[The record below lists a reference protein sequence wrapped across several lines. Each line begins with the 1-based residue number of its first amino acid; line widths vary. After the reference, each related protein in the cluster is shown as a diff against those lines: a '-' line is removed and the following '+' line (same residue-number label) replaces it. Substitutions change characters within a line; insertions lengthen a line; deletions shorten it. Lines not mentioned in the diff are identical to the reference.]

1 MNRYLLA
8 IDQGTTGSTA
18 LVMGMDGRTLGR
30 ESREL
35 PQHFPEPA
43 WVEHDP
49 IEIQASVTLAVSGAL
64 RAAGVA
70 GSEILAIGITNQRE
84 TTLLWEKAS
93 GRPIDRAI
101 VWQDRRTT
109 DACRRLKNAG
119 HESQVRERTGLVLDP
134 YFSATKLAWLLDE
147 RGARQRAEAG
157 ELAFGTVDSYLIWWL
172 AGGQA
177 GGAPHVIEVS
187 NASRTSLMHLDTLAW
202 DPWLC
207 ELFRVPRAVLPRIV
221 PSTGVLAHTRGFEPL
236 PDGVPI
242 AGVAGDQQA
251 ALFGQACFAAGDA
264 KCTYGTG
271 AFLVVNTGQERVRS
285 AHGLLSTVAWQ
296 IGESGDLSSSPRS
309 RVAYAL
315 EGSCFI
321 AGAAVQWLRDGLGL
335 IRSSADVE
343 ALARSVASSDGVVFV
358 PALSGLGAPHWD
370 PDARGLI
377 CGLTRGSSAG
387 HIARAT
393 LEAIAFQ
400 VADLVSAMRED
411 LKAQPRTAD
420 ILPEVP
426 GRPGRSTGRSA
437 GSAEG
442 GAEIGRIR
450 VDGGAAQ
457 NNLLMQ
463 FQSDVSNVEIER
475 PLDVESTARGAAMLA
490 GVGAGVFRDIQE
502 AARLVD
508 HPQRFQAEMTSAE
521 REQRLSSWQAAVR
534 RARSELDASASAA
547 VPAERRTEEEG
558 SHGH

>member
-1 MNRYLLA
+1 MNRYLLS

-30 ESREL
+30 ESEEL
-35 PQHFPEPA
+35 PQHYPAPA

-49 IEIQASVTLAVSGAL
+49 TEIRATVTKAVTGAL
-64 RAAGVA
+64 RAAGVG
-70 GSEILAIGITNQRE
+70 GSEIAAIGITNQRE
-84 TTLLWEKAS
+84 TTIVWDKIS

-109 DACRRLKNAG
+109 DVCQRLQSEG
-119 HESQVRERTGLVLDP
+119 HEAEVRERSGLVLDP
-134 YFSATKLAWLLDE
+134 YFSASKLAWLLDAH
-147 RGARQRAEAG
+147 GARRRAESG
-157 ELAFGTVDSYLIWWL
+157 QLAFGTIDSYLIWWL
-172 AGGQA
+172 AGGA
-177 GGAPHVIEVS
+177 AAAAPHVIEVT
-187 NASRTSLMHLDTLAW
+187 NASRTSLLNLATLRW

-207 ELFRVPRAVLPRIV
+207 ELFGVPLEILPRVV
-221 PSTGVLAHTRGFEPL
+221 PSTGRVAQTRGFSPL

-242 AGVAGDQQA
+242 TGVAGDQQA
-251 ALFGQACFAAGDA
+251 ALFGQACFTPGDA

-271 AFLVVNTGQERVRS
+271 AFLVVNTGSERIRS

-296 IGESGDLSSSPRS
+296 IDGQ
-309 RVAYAL
+309 VAYAL

-335 IRSSADVE
+335 IRSSAEVE
-343 ALARSVASSDGVVFV
+343 ALARSVPSSDGVVFV

-370 PDARGLI
+370 PEARGLI

-400 VADLVSAMRED
+400 VADLLSAVRED
-411 LKAQPRTAD
+411 LGSSAQFHAAVAERRTAD
-420 ILPEVP
+420 VLAEMPP
-426 GRPGRSTGRSA
+426 PAGRSA
-437 GSAEG
+437 KEG
-442 GAEIGRIR
+442 IQIGRIR

-463 FQSDVSNVEIER
+463 FQSDVSEVGIER

-490 GVGAGVFRDIQE
+490 GVGAGVFRSVQE
-502 AARLVD
+502 AAQLVE
-508 HPQRFQAEMTSAE
+508 HPVRFQPQMNQSERHARLASWSAALRRVRSSLVSAPALVPGGTSAGG
-521 REQRLSSWQAAVR
+521 RVVQ
-534 RARSELDASASAA
+534 
-547 VPAERRTEEEG
+547 EG
-558 SHGH
+558 DHGH

>member
-30 ESREL
+30 ESHEL

-49 IEIQASVTLAVSGAL
+49 VEIESSVTRAVSGAL
-64 RAAGVA
+64 RSAGVR

-84 TTLLWEKAS
+84 TTLLWERSS

-109 DACRRLKNAG
+109 EACRRLKSAG
-119 HESQVRERTGLVLDP
+119 HEPEVRERTGLVLDP

-147 RGARQRAEAG
+147 RGARPRAERG
-157 ELAFGTVDSYLIWWL
+157 ELCFGTVDSRLIWWL
-172 AGGQA
+172 AGGA
-177 GGAPHVIEVS
+177 AAGAPHLIEVS
-187 NASRTSLMHLDTLAW
+187 NASRTSLMHLDTLDW

-207 ELFRVPRAVLPRIV
+207 DLFRVPRAVLPRIV
-221 PSTGVLAHTRGFEPL
+221 PSTGVVARTHGFAPL

-251 ALFGQACFAAGDA
+251 ALFGQACFAPGDA

-271 AFLVVNTGQERVRS
+271 AFLVVNTGVSRVRS
-285 AHGLLSTVAWQ
+285 SHGLLSTVAWQ
-296 IGESGDLSSSPRS
+296 IGEQP
-309 RVAYAL
+309 AYAL

-335 IRSSADVE
+335 IRSSAEVE
-343 ALARSVASSDGVVFV
+343 ALARSVPSSEGVVFV

-411 LKAQPRTAD
+411 LGASAARPPRAPA
-420 ILPEVP
+420 LRHSP
-426 GRPGRSTGRSA
+426 GDN
-437 GSAEG
+437 AEG
-442 GAEIGRIR
+442 GAQIGRIR

-463 FQSDVSNVEIER
+463 FQSDVSNVGIER

-490 GVGAGVFRDIQE
+490 GVGAGMLGDIQQ
-502 AARLVD
+502 AARLVE
-508 HPQRFQAEMTSAE
+508 HPQQFQPQMTNSE
-521 REQRLSSWQAAVR
+521 RDRRLSNWRAAVR
-534 RARSELDASASAA
+534 RSRSVVGA
-547 VPAERRTEEEG
+547 EEG
-558 SHGH
+558 SHGS

>member
-1 MNRYLLA
+1 MNRYLLS

-30 ESREL
+30 ESQEL

-49 IEIQASVTLAVSGAL
+49 VEIQTSVTEAVRGAL
-64 RAAGVA
+64 RAAGIR
-70 GSEILAIGITNQRE
+70 GSEICAIGITNQRE
-84 TTLLWEKAS
+84 TTLLWDKVS

-109 DACRRLKNAG
+109 ETCRRLKNEG
-119 HESQVRERTGLVLDP
+119 HEPQVRERTGLVLDP

-147 RGARQRAEAG
+147 HGLRQRASTGA
-157 ELAFGTVDSYLIWWL
+157 LAFGTVDSFLIWWL
-172 AGGQA
+172 AGGA
-177 GGAPHVIEVS
+177 IGAAPHVIEVT

-207 ELFRVPRAVLPRIV
+207 ELFRVPPAVLPRIV
-221 PSTGVLAHTRGFEPL
+221 PSTGEVARTRGFEPL

-242 AGVAGDQQA
+242 TGVAGDQQA
-251 ALFGQACFAAGDA
+251 ALFGQACFTPGDA

-271 AFLVVNTGQERVRS
+271 AFLVVNTGLVRVRS

-296 IGESGDLSSSPRS
+296 IGDQ
-309 RVAYAL
+309 VVYAL

-335 IRSSADVE
+335 IRSSSEIE
-343 ALARSVASSDGVVFV
+343 ALARSVAASDGVVFV
-358 PALSGLGAPHWD
+358 PALSGLGAPYWD

-393 LEAIAFQ
+393 LESIAFQ

-411 LKAQPRTAD
+411 LSLQRRAAD
-420 ILPEVP
+420 VLPERTP
-426 GRPGRSTGRSA
+426 SAGRSGDGGTEE
-437 GSAEG
+437 SAEG
-442 GAEIGRIR
+442 GIGIRRIR

-463 FQSDVSNVEIER
+463 FQSDVSDVGIER

-490 GVGAGVFRDIQE
+490 GVGAGVFRTVKE
-502 AARLVD
+502 AAQLVE
-508 HPQRFQAEMTSAE
+508 HPERFQPQVTRSE
-521 REQRLSSWQAAVR
+521 RQERLSKWQAAVR
-534 RARSELDASASAA
+534 RARSELDVSARAAASAA
-547 VPAERRTEEEG
+547 RAEEG
-558 SHGH
+558 RHGH

>member
-30 ESREL
+30 ESQEL

-49 IEIQASVTLAVSGAL
+49 AEIQSSVSLAVSGAL
-64 RAAGVA
+64 RAAGVRGA
-70 GSEILAIGITNQRE
+70 EIFAIGITNQRE
-84 TTLLWEKAS
+84 TTLLWERAS

-101 VWQDRRTT
+101 VWQDRRTS
-109 DACRRLKNAG
+109 DVCRRLKSEG
-119 HESQVRERTGLVLDP
+119 HEPEVRERTGLVLDP

-147 RGARQRAEAG
+147 RGVRQRAESG
-157 ELAFGTVDSYLIWWL
+157 ELAFGTIDSYLIWWL
-172 AGGQA
+172 AGGA
-177 GGAPHVIEVS
+177 PGGAPHVIEVT
-187 NASRTSLMHLDTLAW
+187 NASRTSLMHLDTLDW

-207 ELFRVPRAVLPRIV
+207 ELFRVPPEVLPRIV
-221 PSTGVLAHTRGFEPL
+221 PSTGVVARTRGFAPL

-242 AGVAGDQQA
+242 AGIAGDQQA
-251 ALFGQACFAAGDA
+251 ALFGQACFAPGDA

-271 AFLVVNTGQERVRS
+271 AFLVVNTGTERVRS

-296 IGESGDLSSSPRS
+296 IGDHLAGGTAP

-335 IRSSADVE
+335 IRSSAE
-343 ALARSVASSDGVVFV
+343 IESLARSVASSDGVVFV
-358 PALSGLGAPHWD
+358 PALSGLGAPYWD

-377 CGLTRGSSAG
+377 CGLTRGANAG

-411 LKAQPRTAD
+411 LGAQRRAADVLLAKPLTA
-420 ILPEVP
+420 
-426 GRPGRSTGRSA
+426 GRSTS
-437 GSAEG
+437 SAEG

-463 FQSDVSNVEIER
+463 FQSDVSNVGIER

-490 GVGAGVFRDIQE
+490 GVGAGVFLDMQQ
-502 AARLVD
+502 AARWVE
-508 HPQRFQAEMTSAE
+508 HPQRFQPQMTNSE
-521 REQRLSSWQAAVR
+521 REQRVATWQAAVR
-534 RARSELDASASAA
+534 RARSELDAPARVAA
-547 VPAERRTEEEG
+547 PARQRAEEG

>member
-30 ESREL
+30 ESHEL
-35 PQHFPEPA
+35 TQHYPKPA

-49 IEIQASVTLAVSGAL
+49 AQIQSSVALAVSGAL
-64 RAAGVA
+64 RSAGVR

-84 TTLLWEKAS
+84 TTLLWERSS

-109 DACRRLKNAG
+109 EECRRLKSEG
-119 HESQVRERTGLVLDP
+119 HEPAVRERTGLVLDP

-147 RGARQRAEAG
+147 RGARERAARG
-157 ELAFGTVDSYLIWWL
+157 ELCFGTIDSMLIWWL
-172 AGGQA
+172 AGGA
-177 GGAPHVIEVS
+177 AAAAPHVIEVS
-187 NASRTSLMHLDTLAW
+187 NASRTSLMHLDTLDW

-207 ELFRVPRAVLPRIV
+207 DLFRVPREVLPRIV
-221 PSTGVLAHTRGFEPL
+221 PSTGVVARTHGFEPL

-251 ALFGQACFAAGDA
+251 ALFGQACFSPGDA

-271 AFLVVNTGQERVRS
+271 AFLVVNTGAQRVRS

-296 IGESGDLSSSPRS
+296 IGEQR
-309 RVAYAL
+309 AYAL

-321 AGAAVQWLRDGLGL
+321 AGAAVQWLRDGLGV
-335 IRSSADVE
+335 IRSSAEVE
-343 ALARSVASSDGVVFV
+343 ALARSVPSSEGVVFV

-411 LKAQPRTAD
+411 LA
-420 ILPEVP
+420 L
-426 GRPGRSTGRSA
+426 SA
-437 GSAEG
+437 
-442 GAEIGRIR
+442 
-450 VDGGAAQ
+450 
-457 NNLLMQ
+457 
-463 FQSDVSNVEIER
+463 
-475 PLDVESTARGAAMLA
+475 ARGPGALA
-490 GVGAGVFRDIQE
+490 RAGA
-502 AARLVD
+502 
-508 HPQRFQAEMTSAE
+508 P
-521 REQRLSSWQAAVR
+521 
-534 RARSELDASASAA
+534 
-547 VPAERRTEEEG
+547 VP
-558 SHGH
+558 S

>member
-8 IDQGTTGSTA
+8 VDQGTTGSTA

-30 ESREL
+30 ESQEL

-49 IEIQASVTLAVSGAL
+49 TEIQNSVTLAVSGAL
-64 RAAGVA
+64 RAAGA
-70 GSEILAIGITNQRE
+70 HASEILAIGITNQRE
-84 TTLLWEKAS
+84 TTLLWDRAS

-109 DACRRLKNAG
+109 DVCRRLKSEG
-119 HESQVRERTGLVLDP
+119 HEPEVRERTGLVLDP

-147 RGARQRAEAG
+147 RGVRQRAESG
-157 ELAFGTVDSYLIWWL
+157 ELAFGTIDSYLIWWL
-172 AGGQA
+172 AGGA
-177 GGAPHVIEVS
+177 PGGAPHVIEVT
-187 NASRTSLMHLDTLAW
+187 NASRTSLMHLDTLDW

-207 ELFRVPRAVLPRIV
+207 ELFRVPRGVLPRIV
-221 PSTGVLAHTRGFEPL
+221 PSTGVVARTRGFAPL

-242 AGVAGDQQA
+242 AGIAGDQQA
-251 ALFGQACFAAGDA
+251 ALFGQACFSPGDA

-271 AFLVVNTGQERVRS
+271 AFLVVNTGLERVRS

-296 IGESGDLSSSPRS
+296 IGDQ
-309 RVAYAL
+309 VAYAL

-335 IRSSADVE
+335 IGASAE
-343 ALARSVASSDGVVFV
+343 IETLARSVPTSDGVVFV

-411 LKAQPRTAD
+411 LDVRRRTAD
-420 ILPEVP
+420 VLPATP
-426 GRPGRSTGRSA
+426 PTAGRSA

-442 GAEIGRIR
+442 GAQIGRIR

-463 FQSDVSNVEIER
+463 FQSDVSNVGIER

-490 GVGAGVFRDIQE
+490 GVGAGVFSDIQQ
-502 AARLVD
+502 AARWVE
-508 HPQRFQAEMTSAE
+508 HPHRFQPQMTNPE
-521 REQRLSSWQAAVR
+521 RQQRMATWQAAVR
-534 RARSELDASASAA
+534 RARSELDAPARVAA
-547 VPAERRTEEEG
+547 PARHRAEEEG
-558 SHGH
+558 SHGQ

>member
-49 IEIQASVTLAVSGAL
+49 VEILSSVTLAVSGAL
-64 RAAGVA
+64 RSAGVR

-84 TTLLWEKAS
+84 TTMLWERSS

-109 DACRRLKNAG
+109 EACRRLKNAG
-119 HESQVRERTGLVLDP
+119 HEPEVRERTGLVLDP

-147 RGARQRAEAG
+147 RGARQRAESG
-157 ELAFGTVDSYLIWWL
+157 ELCFGTVDSLLIWSL
-172 AGGQA
+172 AGGA
-177 GGAPHVIEVS
+177 TAGAPHVIEVS
-187 NASRTSLMHLDTLAW
+187 NASRTSLMHLDTLDW

-207 ELFRVPRAVLPRIV
+207 DLFRVPRAVLPRIV
-221 PSTGVLAHTRGFEPL
+221 PSTGVVARTHGFEPL

-251 ALFGQACFAAGDA
+251 ALFGQACFAPGDA

-271 AFLVVNTGQERVRS
+271 AFLVVNTGAQRVRS

-296 IGESGDLSSSPRS
+296 IGDQR
-309 RVAYAL
+309 AYAL

-335 IRSSADVE
+335 IRSSAESE
-343 ALARSVASSDGVVFV
+343 ALARSVPSSEGVVFV

-411 LKAQPRTAD
+411 LGA
-420 ILPEVP
+420 
-426 GRPGRSTGRSA
+426 RSNSPVNN
-437 GSAEG
+437 AEG
-442 GAEIGRIR
+442 GAGIGRIR

-463 FQSDVSNVEIER
+463 FQSDVSNVGIER
-475 PLDVESTARGAAMLA
+475 PLDIESTARGAALLA
-490 GVGAGVFRDIQE
+490 GVGTGMFGEIQQ
-502 AARLVD
+502 AARFVE
-508 HPQRFQAEMTSAE
+508 HPQRFQPQMTNSE
-521 REQRLSSWQAAVR
+521 RERRLSNWQAAVR
-534 RARSELDASASAA
+534 RARSVLDAEVLGA
-547 VPAERRTEEEG
+547 EEG
-558 SHGH
+558 SHGS

>member
-30 ESREL
+30 ESHEL

-49 IEIQASVTLAVSGAL
+49 VEIQSSVTLAVSGAL
-64 RAAGVA
+64 RSAGVR

-84 TTLLWEKAS
+84 TTMLWERSS

-109 DACRRLKNAG
+109 EVCRRLKNAG
-119 HESQVRERTGLVLDP
+119 HEPEVRERTGLVLDP

-147 RGARQRAEAG
+147 RGARQAAERG
-157 ELAFGTVDSYLIWWL
+157 ELCFGTVDSMLIWWL
-172 AGGQA
+172 AGGA
-177 GGAPHVIEVS
+177 AAGAPHVIEVS
-187 NASRTSLMHLDTLAW
+187 NASRTSLMHLDTLDW

-207 ELFRVPRAVLPRIV
+207 DLFRIPRAVLPRIV
-221 PSTGVLAHTRGFEPL
+221 PSTGVVARTHGFEPL

-251 ALFGQACFAAGDA
+251 ALFGQACFSPGDA

-271 AFLVVNTGQERVRS
+271 AFLVVNTGAERVRS

-296 IGESGDLSSSPRS
+296 IGEQR
-309 RVAYAL
+309 AYAL

-335 IRSSADVE
+335 IRSSAEVE
-343 ALARSVASSDGVVFV
+343 ALARSVPSSEGVVFV

-411 LKAQPRTAD
+411 LAASLAGAPRT
-420 ILPEVP
+420 P
-426 GRPGRSTGRSA
+426 GGRNSTKDN
-437 GSAEG
+437 AEG
-442 GAEIGRIR
+442 GAGIGRIR

-463 FQSDVSNVEIER
+463 FQSDVSNVGIER

-490 GVGAGVFRDIQE
+490 GVGAGTFGDIQQ
-502 AARLVD
+502 AARLVE
-508 HPQRFQAEMTSAE
+508 HPQRFQPQMTNSE
-521 REQRLSSWQAAVR
+521 RERRLSNWRAAVR
-534 RARSELDASASAA
+534 RARSVLNAEVLNAE
-547 VPAERRTEEEG
+547 VPGAEEG
-558 SHGH
+558 SHVS

>member
-30 ESREL
+30 ESQEL
-35 PQHFPEPA
+35 PQHFPESA

-49 IEIQASVTLAVSGAL
+49 AEIQSSVTLAVSGAL
-64 RAAGVA
+64 RAAGVRGA
-70 GSEILAIGITNQRE
+70 EIFAIGITNQRE
-84 TTLLWEKAS
+84 TTLLWERAS

-101 VWQDRRTT
+101 VWQDRRTSEV
-109 DACRRLKNAG
+109 CRLLKSQG
-119 HESQVRERTGLVLDP
+119 HEPEVRERTGLVLDP

-147 RGARQRAEAG
+147 RGVRQRAESA
-157 ELAFGTVDSYLIWWL
+157 ELAFGTIDSYLIWWL
-172 AGGQA
+172 AGGA
-177 GGAPHVIEVS
+177 PGGAPHVIEVT
-187 NASRTSLMHLDTLAW
+187 NASRTSLMHLDTLDW

-207 ELFRVPRAVLPRIV
+207 ELFRVPRQVLPRIV
-221 PSTGVLAHTRGFEPL
+221 PSTGIVARTRGFEPL

-251 ALFGQACFAAGDA
+251 ALFGQACFAPGDA

-271 AFLVVNTGQERVRS
+271 AFLVVNTGLERVRS

-296 IGESGDLSSSPRS
+296 IGDQL
-309 RVAYAL
+309 AYAL

-335 IRSSADVE
+335 IRSSAE
-343 ALARSVASSDGVVFV
+343 IETLARSVPSSDGVVFV

-393 LEAIAFQ
+393 LEAVAFQ
-400 VADLVSAMRED
+400 VMDLVSAMRED
-411 LKAQPRTAD
+411 LTAQRRTAD
-420 ILPEVP
+420 VLPAKP
-426 GRPGRSTGRSA
+426 PTAGRSA
-437 GSAEG
+437 GGVER
-442 GAEIGRIR
+442 GAEIARIR

-475 PLDVESTARGAAMLA
+475 PLDVESTARGAALLA
-490 GVGAGVFRDIQE
+490 GVGAGVFRDLQQ
-502 AARLVD
+502 AAQWVE
-508 HPQRFQAEMTSAE
+508 HPQRFQPQMTNSE
-521 REQRLSSWQAAVR
+521 REQRVATWQAAVR
-534 RARSELDASASAA
+534 RTRSGLDVSAPAAASAGYLA
-547 VPAERRTEEEG
+547 EEG

>member
-30 ESREL
+30 ESHEL
-35 PQHFPEPA
+35 PQHFPAPA

-49 IEIQASVTLAVSGAL
+49 IEILSSVTLAVSGAL
-64 RAAGVA
+64 RSAGVR
-70 GSEILAIGITNQRE
+70 GSEIFAVGITNQRE
-84 TTLLWEKAS
+84 TTVLWERSS

-109 DACRRLKNAG
+109 EVCRRLKNEG
-119 HESQVRERTGLVLDP
+119 HEPELRERTGLVLDP

-147 RGARQRAEAG
+147 RGARRRAESG
-157 ELAFGTVDSYLIWWL
+157 ELCFGTIDSLLIWSL
-172 AGGQA
+172 AGGA
-177 GGAPHVIEVS
+177 AAGAPHVIEVS
-187 NASRTSLMHLDTLAW
+187 NASRTSLMHLDTLDW

-207 ELFRVPRAVLPRIV
+207 DLFRVPRAVLPRIV
-221 PSTGVLAHTRGFEPL
+221 PSTGVVARTHGFEPL

-251 ALFGQACFAAGDA
+251 ALFGQACFAPGDA

-271 AFLVVNTGQERVRS
+271 AFLVVNTGVERVRS

-296 IGESGDLSSSPRS
+296 IGEQR
-309 RVAYAL
+309 AYAL

-335 IRSSADVE
+335 IRSSAEIE
-343 ALARSVASSDGVVFV
+343 ALARSVPSSEGVVFV

-411 LKAQPRTAD
+411 LGTSAAGAARTPD
-420 ILPEVP
+420 HHSPKDN
-426 GRPGRSTGRSA
+426 
-437 GSAEG
+437 AEG
-442 GAEIGRIR
+442 GAGIGRIR

-463 FQSDVSNVEIER
+463 FQSDVSNVGIER

-490 GVGAGVFRDIQE
+490 GVGSGVFGDIQQ
-502 AARLVD
+502 AARLVE
-508 HPQRFQAEMTSAE
+508 HPQRFQPQMTNTE
-521 REQRLSSWQAAVR
+521 RDRRLSSWQAAVR
-534 RARSELDASASAA
+534 RARSVLD
-547 VPAERRTEEEG
+547 TEVLGAEEG
-558 SHGH
+558 NHGS